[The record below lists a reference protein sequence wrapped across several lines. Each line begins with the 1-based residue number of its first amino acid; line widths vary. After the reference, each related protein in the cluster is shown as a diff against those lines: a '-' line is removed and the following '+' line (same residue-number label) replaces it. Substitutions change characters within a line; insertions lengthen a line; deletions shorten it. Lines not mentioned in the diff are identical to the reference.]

1 MASPRLPIPGDDS
14 GTWGE
19 ILNEFLLVSHNG
31 DGSIRAGAVP
41 ASGTPDD
48 NSVSTAT
55 LQDGSVTEPKLAV
68 SNAPANGNV
77 LTWTGS
83 DLTWQVP
90 ASAPVSSVAGKT
102 GAVALTKGDVGL
114 TNVDNTSD
122 LGKPISTAIQGALND
137 KADIGA
143 LAPVATSGSYD
154 DLIDTPAIPVA
165 GTSGST
171 FAAGNDAR
179 ITGAIQASTATT
191 KGDILAATGSSAF
204 NRVGIG
210 SNGQVLEVDSTQA
223 TGLKWATPA
232 SAPVSS
238 VAGKTGAVTLT
249 ASDVSGLST
258 IASTGAYTDISGTP
272 TLSTVAVTGAYADL
286 TGTPAIP
293 TAGTSGSTYAAG
305 NDARIT
311 GAVQLSTYTT
321 KGDLLAATGSG
332 AVNRLPAGTN
342 GQVLEADSTQA
353 NGVKWA
359 TPASAPVTSVAG
371 KTGIV
376 TLAAADVSGLST
388 VAITGVYTDLTG
400 RPTLSAVATSGAY
413 TDLSGRPALTTV
425 ATSGSYDDLT
435 NKPTIPT
442 AGTSGSTYAA
452 GNDTRITGAFQTST
466 VTTKGDLLAGTGSAA
481 INRVPVGAD
490 GYVLTADSAEASGV
504 KWSAVAGGSGITRSI
519 VTVSSNQTASAAA
532 NTDYV
537 YIIAGAHTLTLPAA
551 VSNTNMYTIKNRHSA
566 SVSLAF
572 NGSENAD
579 GGSITLATNN
589 SVNLV
594 SDGSNW
600 VII

>member
-48 NSVSTAT
+48 NSVSTAK

-258 IASTGAYTDISGTP
+258 
-272 TLSTVAVTGAYADL
+272 VAT
-286 TGTPAIP
+286 
-293 TAGTSGSTYAAG
+293 
-305 NDARIT
+305 
-311 GAVQLSTYTT
+311 
-321 KGDLLAATGSG
+321 
-332 AVNRLPAGTN
+332 
-342 GQVLEADSTQA
+342 
-353 NGVKWA
+353 
-359 TPASAPVTSVAG
+359 
-371 KTGIV
+371 
-376 TLAAADVSGLST
+376 
-388 VAITGVYTDLTG
+388 TGVYTDLTG

-551 VSNTNMYTIKNRHSA
+551 VSNNNMYTIKNRHSA